1 MGTVP
6 AGTLPN
12 VAGGNEDGPD
22 LWRGIR
28 GRSHKLGGPR
38 PPPWWA
44 RQMPRAIDSATDC
57 VHNVHTVK
65 RIISRRRL
73 REYADRYPAAGASL
87 DHWEKVTLRAD
98 WRFPGRRQATFN
110 DVDRVTVAS
119 GNAVYVFNI
128 QGNVHRLVAT
138 IHTQVVYV
146 LRLMTHREY
155 DKGHWKDEL

>member
-1 MGTVP
+1 M
-6 AGTLPN
+6 
-12 VAGGNEDGPD
+12 
-22 LWRGIR
+22 R
-28 GRSHKLGGPR
+28 
-38 PPPWWA
+38 
-44 RQMPRAIDSATDC
+44 
-57 VHNVHTVK
+57 

-73 REYADRYPAAGASL
+73 REYVGRYPAARTSL
-87 DHWEKVTLRAD
+87 DHWENVTLRAD
-98 WRFPGRRQATFN
+98 WRSPVDVKRTFN